1 MDWSDEDTAVNPFS
15 TNGDGNPFEDEP
27 VSPTVSVPVRALYDY
42 EGQEQDELS
51 FKAGTQSMQN
61 DNFETWREKGTL
73 IHMLRHCPAVDLMSR
88 DLALELGFLLLLFHV
103 CCLYLFLEKVK
114 SEKLFAVCES
124 KYPFVYFLFYRG

>member
-73 IHMLRHCPAVDLMSR
+73 IHMLRHCPVK
-88 DLALELGFLLLLFHV
+88 GFGTGVGFSVVVVSCLLSLFV
-103 CCLYLFLEKVK
+103 FGK
-114 SEKLFAVCES
+114 S
-124 KYPFVYFLFYRG
+124 